1 MCVKGR
7 EVTIKIKDK
16 GVGIANVEQAM
27 QPLYTSKPEEERS
40 GMGFS
45 FMEIFMDSLEVD
57 SAPGNGT
64 TVLMK
69 KNLRKPD

>member
-1 MCVKGR
+1 
-7 EVTIKIKDK
+7 
-16 GVGIANVEQAM
+16 
-27 QPLYTSKPEEERS
+27 
-40 GMGFS
+40 
-45 FMEIFMDSLEVD
+45 MEIFMDSLEVD

>member
-1 MCVKGR
+1 M
-7 EVTIKIKDK
+7 
-16 GVGIANVEQAM
+16 GIANVEQAM